1 MKRSLPKRGMLR
13 GVSLVETMVAIGVL
27 AVVGPLA
34 VAALLKSSEG
44 GAFARAETR
53 SPAIVERCLSELKT
67 ARDGTSEFLPK
78 LQPGT
83 NFGTD
88 GVLCLAFSGDGTLLG
103 SVSEGGYSK
112 GNGKVDNKDA
122 VYLAVLEGE
131 LQNQRSGYP
140 PLLTVN
146 IKVEYPAIAP
156 KEKRNRMQ
164 FYTQLP

>member
-1 MKRSLPKRGMLR
+1 MKRSLPKRGLLR

-44 GAFARAETR
+44 GSTARAETR
-53 SPAIVERCLSELKT
+53 SAAIVESCLSELKA
-67 ARDGTSEFLPK
+67 ARDTNSEFLPK
-78 LQPGT
+78 LQPGE

-88 GVLCLAFSGDGTLLG
+88 AMLCLAFSGDGTLLG
-103 SVSEGGYSK
+103 SINEGTYTK
-112 GNGKVDNKDA
+112 GSGKVDSKDA

-131 LQNQRSGYP
+131 LKGQRPGYP
-140 PLLTVN
+140 PLLTVH
-146 IKVEYPAIAP
+146 IKIEHPAIVP
-156 KEKRNRMQ
+156 KEKRTRME

>member
-1 MKRSLPKRGMLR
+1 MKRSRPKRGLLR

-44 GAFARAETR
+44 GASARAETR

-78 LQPGT
+78 LQPGMS
-83 NFGTD
+83 FGMD

-103 SVSEGGYSK
+103 SVGEGGYNK
-112 GNGKVDNKDA
+112 GNGKVSNQDA

-131 LQNQRSGYP
+131 LENQRSGYP

-146 IKVEYPAIAP
+146 IRVEYPAIAP
-156 KEKRNRMQ
+156 KDKRNRMQ
-164 FYTQLP
+164 FHTKLP